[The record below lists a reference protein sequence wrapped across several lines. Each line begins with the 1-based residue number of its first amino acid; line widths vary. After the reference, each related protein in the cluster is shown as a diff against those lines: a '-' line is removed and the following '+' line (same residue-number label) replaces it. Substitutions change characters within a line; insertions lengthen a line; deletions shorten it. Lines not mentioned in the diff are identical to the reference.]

1 MTTKMT
7 AVKNPDRRRR
17 MSLIQNYLPDVVYGA
32 NDGIVTTFVVIAS
45 VSGAAFSS
53 SVILILGLANL
64 VADGFS
70 MGVSNVL
77 AVRSTLTAL
86 TRPPLARASRRGLAT
101 FIAFN
106 AAGLLPLSAYVL
118 PMPNDWR
125 FLLACCLAAGAL
137 FGVGACRSLFS
148 DRPWLVAGGE
158 MLTLGSMAGAVAYSI
173 GAVAAKF
180 VG

>member
-1 MTTKMT
+1 
-7 AVKNPDRRRR
+7 
-17 MSLIQNYLPDVVYGA
+17 MSLSGKTHRAGRAPIIQTYLPDVVYGA

-45 VSGAAFSS
+45 ISGAALSS

-77 AVRSTLTAL
+77 AVRSTLTAV

-106 AAGLLPLSAYVL
+106 LAGLLPLSAYVL
-118 PMPNDWR
+118 PLQDDLR
-125 FLLACCLAAGAL
+125 FSAACGLAAGAL

-148 DRPWLVAGGE
+148 DRSWLIAGAE
-158 MLTLGSMAGAVAYSI
+158 MLTLGSIASVVAYLI
-173 GAVAAKF
+173 GATAARF